1 MSLLQAYEYH
11 VSYVERLL
19 GIEFAYNTL
28 RRYSSSLNSLKRFLN
43 GNDIK
48 LSSLEYKFVSDY
60 YFYLL
65 TTEKLQPNSAFK
77 NIKALNKVIHVCML
91 NNWLTTNPF
100 RNFHC
105 RYKNPIRSYLTEN
118 EINTLYQYKFP
129 TNRLTQVRDAFIF
142 QVYTGL
148 SYVDILNLTQD
159 NIEIGVDVK
168 QWIVIYRKKTGT
180 RSAIPIL
187 PTAKEIL
194 IKYDYTIPV
203 CSNQKM
209 NEYLKEIGKLCNISK
224 KLTTHIGR
232 HTFATTICLGHGIPI
247 ETVSRLLGHTDI
259 KTTQIYAKVTDTKVA
274 DDMRLLMK

>member
-1 MSLLQAYEYH
+1 MLQAYEYH
-11 VSYVERLL
+11 VSNVERLL
-19 GIEFAYNTL
+19 GTEYAYNTL

-65 TTEKLQPNSAFK
+65 TAEKLQPNSAFK

-91 NNWLTTNPF
+91 NKWLTTNPF
-100 RNFHC
+100 RDFRC
-105 RYKNPIRSYLTEN
+105 RYKNPIRVYLTEN
-118 EINTLYQYKFP
+118 EINTIYQYKFP
-129 TNRLTQVRDAFIF
+129 TKRLTQVRDAFIF

-159 NIEIGVDVK
+159 NIEIGVDGR

-187 PTAKEIL
+187 PIAKEVL
-194 IKYDYTIPV
+194 TKYDYTIPV
-203 CSNQKM
+203 CSNQKL
-209 NEYLKEIGKLCNISK
+209 NEYLKEIGKLCSIAK
-224 KLTTHIGR
+224 KLTTHVGR
-232 HTFATTICLGHGIPI
+232 HTFATTVCLSHGIPI
-247 ETVSRLLGHTDI
+247 ETVSKLLGHTDI
-259 KTTQIYAKVTDTKVA
+259 KTTQIYAKVTDTKIA
-274 DDMRLLMK
+274 DDMRLLMG